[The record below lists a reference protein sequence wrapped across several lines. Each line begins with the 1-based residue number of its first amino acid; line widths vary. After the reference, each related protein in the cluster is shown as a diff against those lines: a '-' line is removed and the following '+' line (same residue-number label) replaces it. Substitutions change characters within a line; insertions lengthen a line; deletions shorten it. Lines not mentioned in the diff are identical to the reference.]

1 MLASVSNNGEGNI
14 VFAPRFFCCWTDWIF
29 RTGLDFCMSPQ
40 KLDWVGRRLE
50 IILLKRY
57 ELDASLFHAAEGDG
71 ISASTGWYPLELF
84 GSTCSL
90 FSPQRHAA
98 RDPLREISL
107 PRFGPHRSV

>member
-1 MLASVSNNGEGNI
+1 
-14 VFAPRFFCCWTDWIF
+14 
-29 RTGLDFCMSPQ
+29 MSPQ
-40 KLDWVGRRLE
+40 KPDWVGRRHE

-71 ISASTGWYPLELF
+71 TSTSTGWYPLELF

-107 PRFGPHRSV
+107 PRFGHTVQCDDTPVGIDIDARKIRQVVSRQLPLNQPRE